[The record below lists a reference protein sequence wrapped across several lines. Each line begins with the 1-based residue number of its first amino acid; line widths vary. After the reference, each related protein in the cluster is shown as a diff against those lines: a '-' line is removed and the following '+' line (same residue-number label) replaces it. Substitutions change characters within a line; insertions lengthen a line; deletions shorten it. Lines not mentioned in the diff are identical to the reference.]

1 MKKTI
6 VINLIAGP
14 GTGKSTTMAGI
25 YYELSRRGLLAEMAS
40 EFAKDKV
47 WEDSTKTLDDQLY
60 IFGKQHHKIW
70 RVYGKVD
77 WVITDSPLLLS
88 IYYNNDVA
96 LKHFNDVVLESFSRF
111 DNRTYF
117 LERDDSFFKD
127 ERRVHSLET
136 SKEIHKTLKELLKTY
151 HIPYTTVSAKNAV
164 EEIIKDLSL

>member
-1 MKKTI
+1 
-6 VINLIAGP
+6 
-14 GTGKSTTMAGI
+14 MAGI

-96 LKHFNDVVLESFSRF
+96 LKHFNDVVLESFNRF

-127 ERRVHSLET
+127 EGRVHNLET
-136 SKEIHKTLKELLKTY
+136 SKKIDKTLKELLKTY

>member
-1 MKKTI
+1 M
-6 VINLIAGP
+6 
-14 GTGKSTTMAGI
+14 
-25 YYELSRRGLLAEMAS
+25 
-40 EFAKDKV
+40 
-47 WEDSTKTLDDQLY
+47 Y

-127 ERRVHSLET
+127 EGRVHNLET
-136 SKEIHKTLKELLKTY
+136 SKEIDKTLKELLKTY